1 MNSPFFNASTF
12 LIETLFDLYILTFV
26 LRFLLQIVKANYYN
40 PVCQFLIKVT
50 DPVLLPLRR
59 IMPSWKSIDW
69 TCVAA
74 LLLLELVKFAL
85 ISFAI
90 FHIAPN
96 ILGLLLQSIA
106 SILQITLNVFFF
118 AIIIEVILSWVNPTL
133 NNPATAVIYQLSNL
147 LLNPVRR
154 IVPLVGGLDLSPLVV
169 LILLK
174 FIEIAFISQL
184 SVSAAQ
190 LTYHLYGLR

>member
-1 MNSPFFNASTF
+1 MSSPFFNASTF

-50 DPVLLPLRR
+50 DPLLLPVRR
-59 IMPSWKSIDW
+59 ITPNWKGIDW
-69 TCVAA
+69 ACVSA
-74 LLLLELVKFAL
+74 LVILEMIKFAL
-85 ISFAI
+85 ISFAV

-96 ILGLLLQSIA
+96 IIGLLLQSIA

-118 AIIIEVILSWVNPTL
+118 AIIIEVILSWINPTL

-154 IVPLVGGLDLSPLVV
+154 IIPPIGGLDLSPLFV

-184 SVSAAQ
+184 SISAAQ